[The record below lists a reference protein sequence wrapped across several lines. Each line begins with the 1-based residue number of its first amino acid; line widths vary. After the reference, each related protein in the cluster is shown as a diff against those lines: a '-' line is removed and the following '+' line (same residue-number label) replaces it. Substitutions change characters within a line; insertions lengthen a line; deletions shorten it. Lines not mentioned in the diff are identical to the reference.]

1 MKLNLAIIGAGQIG
15 SRHLQG
21 IKKSINSF
29 NIHIVDTNSNSLNIA
44 KRRFEIENGRP
55 PTGAEITA
63 LMKQSFQGVE
73 EARMGKERVE
83 RAAETARNVSSQPW
97 SSELDEKEEMR
108 SPAY

>member
-1 MKLNLAIIGAGQIG
+1 MAIGYEAPKKLAPGRSMLSAKI
-15 SRHLQG
+15 S
-21 IKKSINSF
+21 
-29 NIHIVDTNSNSLNIA
+29 IA

-108 SPAY
+108 SPAYLKEQSQRRAEDRERER